1 MGPVPHCMSTAVQE
15 KGYAG
20 APVTA
25 IVNASARQ
33 AGAERAEWLAN
44 LLRERYDMVAEVA
57 LAQNGTEIESY
68 ARLAGR
74 SATDLIIAAGGDG
87 TINAVAAQLVGSA
100 KRLGVLPL
108 GTLNHFAKDLGIP
121 TELEAAVQVAIEG
134 RAAAVDVAS
143 VNGHYFLNNS
153 SLGLY
158 PRMVAAR
165 EQEQEKGHNKWL
177 AWLPALWQTLRRYPV
192 LAVRMSAD
200 DRQLLRR
207 TPIVFVGNNQYELE
221 GWGLGS
227 RACLDAGR
235 LHVSVMRHNGRAALA
250 RMFLYALFGK
260 LGAVEEFDSLCTRE
274 LWIDSRRTRLTA
286 SLDGEVV
293 ALKTPLHYQ
302 VHARAL
308 TVMVPS

>member
-1 MGPVPHCMSTAVQE
+1 MSTAVQE
-15 KGYAG
+15 KLYGG

-44 LLRERYDMVAEVA
+44 LLRERYGVFAEIA
-57 LAQNGTEIESY
+57 LAESGTEIESY

-74 SATDLIIAAGGDG
+74 SDADLVLAAGGDG

-121 TELEAAVQVAIEG
+121 MEIEAAVQVALEG
-134 RAAAVDVAS
+134 RAAAVDIAS
-143 VNGHYFLNNS
+143 VNGRYFLNNS
-153 SLGLY
+153 SLGFY

-165 EQEQEKGHNKWL
+165 EQEQEKGRAKWL
-177 AWLPALWQTLRRYPV
+177 AWLPALWQTFHRYPV

-200 DRQLLRR
+200 DRELLRR

-227 RACLDAGR
+227 RACLNGGR

-260 LGAVEEFDSLCTRE
+260 LGAVEDFDSLCTGE
-274 LWIDSRRTRLTA
+274 LWIESRRKRLTA

-293 ALKTPLHYQ
+293 TFKTPLHYQ
-302 VHARAL
+302 IHARAL
-308 TVMVPS
+308 KVMVPS